1 MGSPGSH
8 VGTSPARAT
17 CGDVSSTLPG
27 YASCM
32 DRRDELIKAGL
43 VLASEL
49 SLPAVLQ
56 RIIELAAEITGARY
70 GALGVIEEG
79 RLTEFITTGITDE
92 ERRAIGDP
100 PVGHGILGVLI
111 HRGTDRTPVRIPDIA
126 KDPRAYGFPPNHPAM
141 HSFLGAPIIA
151 HGEVFGDIYL
161 TEKQDAPEFT
171 LEDEEAILVLA
182 SQAGVAIDNA
192 RLYEETRR
200 RERWLEA
207 VQEITNAV
215 LSGSG
220 SDETLALIAS
230 RARELV
236 DADLATVAVPDPDGN
251 RLVIRVADGDHA
263 DALTGQSFPID
274 GSISGSV
281 VRSGRSEVFEDV
293 STDPRA
299 YQPVVSLGD
308 MGPAVFVPLAGP
320 RGSFGTLAA
329 ADRRGGR
336 TFSKEDVRILEAFG
350 GQTALALEYARAQE
364 GVHRLAVLED
374 RERIAKELHD
384 GVIQALFA
392 VGMGLQGTALM
403 SGDDELAGR
412 IEGAVGELDRV
423 IRDLRNYIFGLRPG
437 ILADR
442 QLGQALRHLVEEFQ
456 GKTGVVTVAEVDDE
470 VASVVTPHAGEL
482 IQLAREALS
491 NVGRHAEATT
501 CRLSLR
507 HEDGRAVLEIDD
519 DGRGFDSADVRRGEG
534 LSNLEKRA
542 AALGGRARITSVPTE
557 GTTVRIELPL

>member
-1 MGSPGSH
+1 
-8 VGTSPARAT
+8 
-17 CGDVSSTLPG
+17 
-27 YASCM
+27 M

-70 GALGVIEEG
+70 GALGVIDEG
-79 RLTEFITTGITDE
+79 RLTDFITTGIAPE
-92 ERRAIGDP
+92 QRRAIGSL

-111 HRGTDRTPVRIPDIA
+111 HRGKDRTPVRIADIT
-126 KDPRAYGFPPNHPAM
+126 KDPRRHGFPSHHPEM
-141 HSFLGAPIIA
+141 NSFLGAPIVSR
-151 HGEVFGDIYL
+151 GEVFGDIYL
-161 TEKQDAPEFT
+161 TQKQGAPEFT
-171 LEDEEAILVLA
+171 EEDEEAILVLA
-182 SQAGVAIDNA
+182 SQAGVAIENA

-200 RERWLEA
+200 RERWLDA
-207 VQEITNAV
+207 VNEITNAV
-215 LSGSG
+215 LSGTG
-220 SDETLALIAS
+220 SDEALRLIAS

-236 DADLATVAVPDPDGN
+236 EADLATVAVPDADADE
-251 RLVIRVADGDHA
+251 LVIQVADGDRA
-263 DALTGQSFPID
+263 KELTGRRFPID
-274 GSISGSV
+274 RSISGAV
-281 VRSGRSEVFEDV
+281 VRSGRPEVFEDV

-299 YQPVVSLGD
+299 YQPVITLGD
-308 MGPAVFVPLAGP
+308 MGPAVFVPLAG
-320 RGSFGTLAA
+320 RGGALGTLAA
-329 ADRRGGR
+329 ANRRGGR
-336 TFSKEDVRILEAFG
+336 PFSKEALYILEAFG
-350 GQTALALEYARAQE
+350 GQAALALEYARAQE
-364 GVHRLAVLED
+364 GIQRLAVLED

-442 QLGQALRHLVEEFQ
+442 QLGQALRFLAEEFQ
-456 GKTGVVTVAEVDDE
+456 GKSGVVTIVEVDDE
-470 VASVVTPHAGEL
+470 VASIVTPHAGEL

-519 DGRGFDSADVRRGEG
+519 DGRGFEIAAARRGEG
-534 LSNLEKRA
+534 LSNVEKRA
-542 AALGGRARITSVPTE
+542 AALGGSARITSVRDE
-557 GTTVRIELPL
+557 GTNVRIELPL